1 MREQPGAPAVVR
13 VNEVWYGVDSRWVLQ
28 GVSLEVYAGE
38 VFAIMGPSGCG
49 KTTLLKLIGGLLRP
63 QKGEIWVGDRE
74 ISRLSEAKLTPVRK
88 QVGMVFQ
95 YAALF
100 DSLTVY
106 DNVAFGVRRHI
117 TRRERE
123 VAEIVREKLAMVG
136 MAGTEHLY
144 PAQLSGGMQKRVGLA
159 RALAMNPSIVL
170 YDEPT
175 AGLDPIMAETIDT
188 LIVDTT
194 RRLQVTALVVSHD
207 LTSVFHIADRIAMLH
222 EGRIITCGSPD
233 EVRADAHPVVR
244 RFLRA
249 GGIVPSA
256 ETESA
261 QEPNR

>member
-1 MREQPGAPAVVR
+1 MTEQPVAQTAVR
-13 VNEVWYGVDSRWVLQ
+13 VSDVWYGADSRWVLQ
-28 GVSLEVYAGE
+28 GVSLEVHAGE
-38 VFAIMGPSGCG
+38 IFAIMGPSGCG
-49 KTTLLKLIGGLLRP
+49 KTTLLKLISGLLKP
-63 QKGEIWVGDRE
+63 QRGEIWIGGTE
-74 ISRLSEAKLTPVRK
+74 ISRLSEANLTPVRR
-88 QVGMVFQ
+88 QIGLVFQ

-222 EGRIITCGSPD
+222 EGRIITCGSP
-233 EVRADAHPVVR
+233 EAVRADTNPVVR
-244 RFLRA
+244 RFLQA
-249 GGIVPSA
+249 GGIVPSG
-256 ETESA
+256 ETTVSGG
-261 QEPNR
+261 

>member
-1 MREQPGAPAVVR
+1 
-13 VNEVWYGVDSRWVLQ
+13 VLQ
-28 GVSLEVYAGE
+28 GVCLAVREGE

-49 KTTLLKLIGGLLRP
+49 KTTLLKLIGGLLKP
-63 QKGEIWVGDRE
+63 QRGEIWMGETE
-74 ISRLSEAKLTPVRK
+74 ISRLPEAKLTPVRK
-88 QVGMVFQ
+88 QVGLVFQ

-117 TRRERE
+117 TRREEE
-123 VAEIVREKLAMVG
+123 VARIVREKLEMVG

-159 RALAMNPSIVL
+159 RALAMNPKIVL

-175 AGLDPIMAETIDT
+175 AGLDPIVAETIDT

-194 RRLQVTALVVSHD
+194 RQLRVTALVVSHD

-222 EGRIITCGSPD
+222 QGQIITCGSPQ
-233 EVRADAHPVVR
+233 EVRADGNPVVR
-244 RFLRA
+244 RFLQA
-249 GGIVPSA
+249 GGISPVG
-256 ETESA
+256 ETTSA

>member
-1 MREQPGAPAVVR
+1 
-13 VNEVWYGVDSRWVLQ
+13 VLQ
-28 GVSLEVYAGE
+28 GVCLAVREGE

-49 KTTLLKLIGGLLRP
+49 KTTLLKLIGGLLKP
-63 QKGEIWVGDRE
+63 QRGEIWMGETE
-74 ISRLSEAKLTPVRK
+74 ISRLPEAKLTPVRK
-88 QVGMVFQ
+88 QVGLVFQ

-117 TRRERE
+117 TRREEE
-123 VAEIVREKLAMVG
+123 VARIVREKLEMVG

-159 RALAMNPSIVL
+159 RALAMNSKIVL

-175 AGLDPIMAETIDT
+175 AGLDPIVAETIDT

-194 RRLQVTALVVSHD
+194 HQLRVTALVVSHD

-222 EGRIITCGSPD
+222 QGQIITCGSPQ
-233 EVRADAHPVVR
+233 EVRADGNPVVR
-244 RFLRA
+244 RFLQA
-249 GGIVPSA
+249 GGISPVG
-256 ETESA
+256 ETTSA

>member
-1 MREQPGAPAVVR
+1 MSGQPDAQTVVR
-13 VNEVWYGVDSRWVLQ
+13 VDEVWYGVDSRWVLQ
-28 GVSLEVYAGE
+28 GVSVEVREGE

-49 KTTLLKLIGGLLRP
+49 KTTLLKLIGGLLKP
-63 QKGEIWVGDRE
+63 QRGEIWIGDTE
-74 ISRLSEAKLTPVRK
+74 ISRLPEAKLTPVRK
-88 QVGMVFQ
+88 QVGLVFQ

-117 TRRERE
+117 TRREEE
-123 VAEIVREKLAMVG
+123 VARIVREKLEMVG

-159 RALAMNPSIVL
+159 RALAMNPKIVL

-175 AGLDPIMAETIDT
+175 AGLDPIVAETIDT

-194 RRLQVTALVVSHD
+194 RQLKVTALVVSHD

-222 EGRIITCGSPD
+222 EGQIITCGSPE
-233 EVRADAHPVVR
+233 EVRADANPVVR

-249 GGIVPSA
+249 GGISPVG
-256 ETESA
+256 ETTSA
-261 QEPNR
+261 QEPDR

>member
-1 MREQPGAPAVVR
+1 MTEQPVAQTAVR
-13 VNEVWYGVDSRWVLQ
+13 VHDVWYGVDSRWVLQ
-28 GVSLEVYAGE
+28 GVSLEVHAGE
-38 VFAIMGPSGCG
+38 IFAIVGPSGCG
-49 KTTLLKLIGGLLRP
+49 KTTLLKLIGGLLKP
-63 QKGEIWVGDRE
+63 QRGEIWIGDTE
-74 ISRLSEAKLTPVRK
+74 IARLSEAKLTPVRK
-88 QVGMVFQ
+88 RIGLVFQ

-233 EVRADAHPVVR
+233 EVRADANPVVR
-244 RFLRA
+244 RFLQA
-249 GGIVPSA
+249 GGIVPSV
-256 ETESA
+256 ETTM
-261 QEPNR
+261 

>member
-1 MREQPGAPAVVR
+1 
-13 VNEVWYGVDSRWVLQ
+13 VLQ
-28 GVSLEVYAGE
+28 GVCLAVREGE

-49 KTTLLKLIGGLLRP
+49 KTTLLKLIGGLLKP
-63 QKGEIWVGDRE
+63 QRGEIWIGETE
-74 ISRLSEAKLTPVRK
+74 ISRLPEAKLTPVRK
-88 QVGMVFQ
+88 QVGLVFQ

-117 TRRERE
+117 TRREEE
-123 VAEIVREKLAMVG
+123 VARIVREKLEMVG

-159 RALAMNPSIVL
+159 RALAMNPKIVL

-175 AGLDPIMAETIDT
+175 AGLDPIVAETIDT

-194 RRLQVTALVVSHD
+194 RQLRVTALVVSHD

-222 EGRIITCGSPD
+222 QGQIITCGSPQ
-233 EVRADAHPVVR
+233 EVRADGNPVVR
-244 RFLRA
+244 RFLQA
-249 GGIVPSA
+249 GGISPVG
-256 ETESA
+256 ETASA

>member
-1 MREQPGAPAVVR
+1 
-13 VNEVWYGVDSRWVLQ
+13 VLQ
-28 GVSLEVYAGE
+28 GVSLAVQEGE

-49 KTTLLKLIGGLLRP
+49 KTTLLKLIGGLLKP
-63 QKGEIWVGDRE
+63 QRGEIWIGETE
-74 ISRLSEAKLTPVRK
+74 ISRLPEAKLTPVRK
-88 QVGMVFQ
+88 QVGLVFQ

-117 TRRERE
+117 TRREEE
-123 VAEIVREKLAMVG
+123 VARIVREKLEMVG

-159 RALAMNPSIVL
+159 RALAMNPKIVL

-175 AGLDPIMAETIDT
+175 AGLDPIVAETIDT

-194 RRLQVTALVVSHD
+194 RQLRVTALVVSHD

-222 EGRIITCGSPD
+222 QGQIITCGSPQ
-233 EVRADAHPVVR
+233 EVRADGNPVVR
-244 RFLRA
+244 RFLQA
-249 GGIVPSA
+249 GGISPVG
-256 ETESA
+256 ETTSA

>member
-1 MREQPGAPAVVR
+1 MTEQPIAKTAVR
-13 VNEVWYGVDSRWVLQ
+13 VSDVWYGVNSRWVLR
-28 GVSLEVYAGE
+28 GVSLEVRAGE

-49 KTTLLKLIGGLLRP
+49 KTTLLKLIGGLLQP
-63 QKGEIWVGDRE
+63 QRGEIWIGDTE
-74 ISRLSEAKLTPVRK
+74 ISRLPETKLTPVRK
-88 QVGMVFQ
+88 QVGLVFQ

-123 VAEIVREKLAMVG
+123 VAQIVHEKLEMVG

-159 RALAMNPSIVL
+159 RALAMKPVIVL

-194 RRLQVTALVVSHD
+194 RRLKVTSLVVSHD
-207 LTSVFHIADRIAMLH
+207 LVSVFHIADRIAMLH
-222 EGRIITCGSPD
+222 EGRIVACGSPQ
-233 EVRADAHPVVR
+233 EVRAEPHPVVR
-244 RFLRA
+244 RFLQA
-249 GGIVPSA
+249 GGIV
-256 ETESA
+256 
-261 QEPNR
+261 

>member
-1 MREQPGAPAVVR
+1 
-13 VNEVWYGVDSRWVLQ
+13 VLQ
-28 GVSLEVYAGE
+28 GVCLAVREGE

-49 KTTLLKLIGGLLRP
+49 KTTLLKLIGGLLKP
-63 QKGEIWVGDRE
+63 QRGEIWIGETE
-74 ISRLSEAKLTPVRK
+74 ISRLPEAKLTPVRK
-88 QVGMVFQ
+88 QVGLVFQ

-117 TRRERE
+117 TRREEE
-123 VAEIVREKLAMVG
+123 VARIVREKLEMVG

-159 RALAMNPSIVL
+159 RALAMNPKIVL

-175 AGLDPIMAETIDT
+175 AGLDPIVAETIDT

-194 RRLQVTALVVSHD
+194 RQLRVTALVVSHD

-222 EGRIITCGSPD
+222 QGQIITCGSPQ
-233 EVRADAHPVVR
+233 EVRADGNPVVR
-244 RFLRA
+244 RFLQA
-249 GGIVPSA
+249 GGISPVG
-256 ETESA
+256 ETTSA

>member
-1 MREQPGAPAVVR
+1 MRERPEAQTVVR

-28 GVSLEVYAGE
+28 GVSLEAYAGE

-49 KTTLLKLIGGLLRP
+49 KTTLLKLIGGLLQP
-63 QKGEIWVGDRE
+63 QRGEIWIGDTE
-74 ISRLSEAKLTPVRK
+74 ISRLPEAKLTPVRK
-88 QVGMVFQ
+88 QIGLVFQ

-117 TRRERE
+117 TRREQE
-123 VAEIVREKLAMVG
+123 VAQIVREKLGMVG
-136 MAGTEHLY
+136 MAGTERLY

-159 RALAMNPSIVL
+159 RALAMNPRIVL

-175 AGLDPIMAETIDT
+175 AGLDPIVAETIDA
-188 LIVDTT
+188 LIVNTT
-194 RRLQVTALVVSHD
+194 RQLNVTALVVSHD

-222 EGRIITCGSPD
+222 EGRIITCGTPE
-233 EVRADAHPVVR
+233 EVRADANPVVR

-249 GGIVPSA
+249 GGIVPGGETMSA
-256 ETESA
+256 E
-261 QEPNR
+261 EPSR

>member
-1 MREQPGAPAVVR
+1 MREQPNAPTVVR
-13 VNEVWYGVDSRWVLQ
+13 VDEVWYGVDSRWVLQ
-28 GVSLEVYAGE
+28 GVSLEVHAGE

-49 KTTLLKLIGGLLRP
+49 KTTLLKLIGGLLQP
-63 QKGEIWVGDRE
+63 QRGEIWIGDTE
-74 ISRLSEAKLTPVRK
+74 ISRLPEAKLTPVRK
-88 QVGMVFQ
+88 QIGLVFQ

-117 TRRERE
+117 TRREQEIAR
-123 VAEIVREKLAMVG
+123 IVREKLEMVG

-159 RALAMNPSIVL
+159 RALAMSPKIVL

-175 AGLDPIMAETIDT
+175 AGLDPIVAETIDT
-188 LIVDTT
+188 LIVNTT
-194 RRLQVTALVVSHD
+194 RQLNVTALVVSHD

-222 EGRIITCGSPD
+222 EGRIVTCGSPD
-233 EVRADAHPVVR
+233 EVRADPNPVVR

-249 GGIVPSA
+249 GGIMTSD
-256 ETESA
+256 ETMSA
-261 QEPNR
+261 QGLER